1 MVEVVVP
8 LGVDPVT
15 TNSRRIN
22 HPWIIQVALGNE
34 PGLAPERARLALK
47 SFGHSAKHMIRAEV
61 VNPVNRVEPKRVD
74 MILSQPVQRII
85 DEETP
90 YAVALWTV
98 KIYRRAPRRS
108 IDVRKT
114 GSVFAKIV
122 SFGTQVVVYDVE
134 HDGHAFAVAGVDEPL
149 EPRRAAIRGVRRVK
163 IYAVLPPVAGAGKRR
178 NRHKF
183 ERSDAQL
190 AQIGKPADRAVE
202 CALGRKGSS
211 M

>member
-1 MVEVVVP
+1 MVEVVIP

-15 TNSRRIN
+15 ANSNRIDDAR
-22 HPWIIQVALGNE
+22 IIQVALGNE

-47 SFGHSAKHMIRAEV
+47 SFGHFAEHMIRAEV
-61 VNPVNRVEPKRVD
+61 INPVNRVEPKRVD
-74 MILSQPVQRII
+74 VILSQPVQRIV

-90 YAVALWTV
+90 YAVALRTV

-114 GSVFAKIV
+114 GGVFAKIV

-134 HDGHAFAVAGVDEPL
+134 HDGHAFVVARVDEPL

-163 IYAVLPPVAGAGKRR
+163 IDTVVTPVAGAGKRR
-178 NRHKF
+178 DRHKF
-183 ERSDAQL
+183 ERSDTHLTQV
-190 AQIGKPADRAVE
+190 GKHADCAVE
-202 CALGRKGSS
+202 CTL
-211 M
+211 